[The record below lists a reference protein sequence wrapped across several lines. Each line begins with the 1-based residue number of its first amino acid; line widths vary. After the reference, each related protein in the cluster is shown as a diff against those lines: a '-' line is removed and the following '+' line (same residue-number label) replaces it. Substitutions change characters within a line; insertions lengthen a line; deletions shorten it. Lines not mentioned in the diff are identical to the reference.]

1 LITSVNIGATIG
13 ILERL
18 AVVDSM
24 LARSVSS
31 ILTVE
36 SRHDAFFRS
45 AMGESPN
52 PTPFDTGISGL
63 WAYNLALSYVVPGS
77 CPVELPLPIL
87 PTLTVA
93 QAIVTPCVNATAPY
107 TNTSTPYTN
116 TPTQLEFTW
125 DPTQEPFIAESGK
138 QLLIGWVNQLFAPIY
153 TTLNITGTGTGTAYV
168 PEGVSGIAFAALTVQ
183 QPDNVNDLAL
193 ATIAGPIAVPLS

>member
-1 LITSVNIGATIG
+1 
-13 ILERL
+13 
-18 AVVDSM
+18 M

-45 AMGESPN
+45 AMGQSPN

-63 WAYNLALSYVVPGS
+63 WAYNLALSYIVPGS

-93 QAIVTPCVNATAPY
+93 QAIVTPCANATAPY
-107 TNTSTPYTN
+107 TNTSTPYTNTSTPYINTPTPYAN